1 MRQSGGAQATRSNS
15 GGVLHPSRV
24 RLQARKSRCRLS
36 RCSQQERP
44 VKGEA
49 LTLANGLLYTFAL
62 RQIYCSRTRVIQFAE
77 GVRSPC
83 FRSVFLSTGLC
94 FQKSVTSVPSRS
106 ERDCRWLER
115 VATSPRPWSRR
126 RMHGSYSC
134 RLPPRTG
141 TLLPGRPRRM
151 VKIISFVFA
160 LDSSTEPAREKPDAK
175 ECEPCGNESRA
186 FRRVGVTVRRGHG

>member
-1 MRQSGGAQATRSNS
+1 MALTGLRGAAPAFA
-15 GGVLHPSRV
+15 HPSRV

-49 LTLANGLLYTFAL
+49 LTSANGLLYTFAL
-62 RQIYCSRTRVIQFAE
+62 RQTYCSRTRVIQFAE

-106 ERDCRWLER
+106 ERDCRWL
-115 VATSPRPWSRR
+115 ANGSQLTSSLVSTPHARFIQLPSSSQNGHSFARSTWKDGQDHQLCLCSRQL
-126 RMHGSYSC
+126 Y
-134 RLPPRTG
+134 RTRSRETG
-141 TLLPGRPRRM
+141 CEGMRTLW
-151 VKIISFVFA
+151 
-160 LDSSTEPAREKPDAK
+160 
-175 ECEPCGNESRA
+175 
-186 FRRVGVTVRRGHG
+186 